1 MRYQLI
7 PHPGDDSLHAL
18 FPQLTFLQ
26 QKGSNMAPYFGLTG
40 GWLTFWVTVA
50 CATDMTLFG
59 YDQGV
64 FGGVIVTQDFLD
76 TLNLNGKTALVGTVT
91 ALYDIGCFL
100 GAIAAVVLGDL
111 LGRKKTI
118 LLGTTIMTVGAIM
131 QIAAFN
137 VPVMIAGRIIAGIGN
152 GLNTSTAP
160 VWQSETSKASW
171 RGKLVVIEMVLNIA
185 GFSLS
190 NWMTYGFSFVGGP
203 ISWRFP
209 LAFQL
214 IFIVIL
220 FATVPWLPESPR
232 WLMAKGDVAQARQIL
247 ADIEGR
253 DVNDELVTQD
263 VKDIQFAVT
272 YEREHGVS
280 WGDLL
285 RGRTGDQ
292 AGTSTIRR
300 LVLGMGTQIM
310 QQLSG
315 INVTSYYLPTVL
327 ISSVGLSNSLAR
339 LLAACNSVSYLF
351 FSLIGIPNV
360 ERWGRRNLMMYAAA
374 GQAFCYVFITVLIRY
389 AEMPGYAHQKEVA
402 SASVAF
408 FFLYYV
414 FFGIGWQGVPW
425 LYPTEINS
433 LSMRT
438 KGAALGTAANWI
450 FNFMVVE
457 ITPIGIESLGWQFYI
472 IWTVFNAAFVPIVYL
487 FYPETSDRT
496 LEDIDRLFR
505 ENGNIFVFTDPNA
518 ISAKRPLAYLE
529 REDFDARMDPDGY
542 SLRETV
548 SRGGGGKGSSHGN
561 QGVMVDHEERSA
573 NFGRRWHRRR

>member
-1 MRYQLI
+1 
-7 PHPGDDSLHAL
+7 
-18 FPQLTFLQ
+18 
-26 QKGSNMAPYFGLTG
+26 
-40 GWLTFWVTVA
+40 
-50 CATDMTLFG
+50 
-59 YDQGV
+59 
-64 FGGVIVTQDFLD
+64 
-76 TLNLNGKTALVGTVT
+76 
-91 ALYDIGCFL
+91 
-100 GAIAAVVLGDL
+100 
-111 LGRKKTI
+111 
-118 LLGTTIMTVGAIM
+118 M

-137 VPVMIAGRIIAGIGN
+137 VPAMTAGRIIAGIGN

-160 VWQSETSKASW
+160 VWQSETSKASL
-171 RGKLVVIEMVLNIA
+171 RGKLVVIEMILSIA
-185 GFSLS
+185 GFSLP

-214 IFIVIL
+214 IFILIL

-232 WLMAKGDVAQARQIL
+232 WLMARGDVAQARQIL
-247 ADIEGR
+247 PDIEGR
-253 DVNDELVTQD
+253 DVNDELATQD

-272 YEREHGVS
+272 HEREHGVS

-315 INVTSYYLPTVL
+315 IKVTSYYLPTVL
-327 ISSVGLSNSLAR
+327 ISSVGFSNSLAR

-360 ERWGRRNLMMYAAA
+360 ERWGRKNLMMYAAA
-374 GQAFCYVFITVLIRY
+374 GQAFCYVFITALIRY

-402 SASVAF
+402 SASIAF

-542 SLRETV
+542 SLRETA
-548 SRGGGGKGSSHGN
+548 SKGRSGKGSSHGN
-561 QGVMVDHEERSA
+561 QGVMVDHETA
-573 NFGRRWHRRR
+573 AFGRRWH